1 MLALA
6 LCVSMGIRLMLSGKL
21 RKDAKQKG
29 FGMKR
34 SERPYRLQVELS
46 EDDKKA
52 IEDFWFRERLPTRA
66 AAVRELLR
74 RAIAQYRE
82 EISN

>member
-1 MLALA
+1 
-6 LCVSMGIRLMLSGKL
+6 
-21 RKDAKQKG
+21 
-29 FGMKR
+29 MKR
-34 SERPYRLQVELS
+34 TERPYRLQVELS

-74 RAIAQYRE
+74 RAIASERRK
-82 EISN
+82 ISN